1 MPGVCY
7 LRTVTAGWI
16 MKNTWIGG
24 LIVGALCVLSA
35 VPALAVDEARLQRFF
50 TMMDADGD
58 KLVSRPEFQSGKG
71 VVFLAI
77 DEDGSMTLSQ
87 NEMRLTPDAF
97 KQLAGDDGLVDGEE
111 FIAADIASFDAID
124 KNQDHQ
130 IDPAEL
136 IDYISQY
143 SN

>member
-1 MPGVCY
+1 
-7 LRTVTAGWI
+7 

-24 LIVGALCVLSA
+24 LIVGALCVLPA
-35 VPALAVDEARLQRFF
+35 APALAVDEARLQRFF

-77 DEDGSMTLSQ
+77 DEDSSMTLTE
-87 NEMRLTPDAF
+87 NEMRLSPQGF
-97 KQLAGDDGLVDGEE
+97 KQLAGDDGAVDGEE

-124 KNQDHQ
+124 KDQDHQ
-130 IDPAEL
+130 IALAEL
-136 IDYISQY
+136 VAYISQY

>member
-1 MPGVCY
+1 
-7 LRTVTAGWI
+7 

-24 LIVGALCVLSA
+24 LIVGALCVLSVA
-35 VPALAVDEARLQRFF
+35 PALAVDEARLQRFF

-87 NEMRLTPDAF
+87 NEMRLTPEGF

-111 FIAADIASFDAID
+111 FIATDIASFDAID
-124 KNQDHQ
+124 KNKDHQ
-130 IDPAEL
+130 IDLAEL
-136 IDYISQY
+136 IDYVANY